1 MVFYA
6 IDKRNRKILGYL
18 CKNNDILAYI
28 CGECDIEYDSSRD
41 LEMHM
46 LEHEPKKKI
55 DASQM
60 QIDGEEILAENNSA
74 AIDEEER
81 ENVPEDDNL
90 LQRIQLTEC
99 SVRLFRFDEEAINKS
114 ISAIKLKY
122 NEINSMDNNS
132 NDDDDETSMSESDS
146 PKKMLNGSVKKARDS
161 SKIIHKFKC
170 ASCSASFPNDN
181 RLKRHMNIAHVNF
194 VCYLC
199 GSKFKT
205 NSELNAH
212 QQSHQDRSISPVFP
226 CAICGKNVKNLKKHL
241 REHKQGQQQEL
252 LISEFVD
259 VNAVIEDEL
268 EPNSTDSHPEQNSDV
283 PLEVNSTGPHEF
295 TDVPFEANQN
305 AQEIDGIIGSDTSID
320 SQMLSST
327 SLMYHVNGSRLST
340 STINPSAIECEL
352 EKINEVTNKHET
364 KNATINDA
372 IDEIY
377 SCTVCPKQFSSH
389 MLLTQHMD
397 EHDPPKSEC
406 IVCGKRLTVKYIP
419 THIKKYHSEQGS
431 SIISTKKK
439 RQKLETQPETPVFDL
454 VTDEAPIY
462 DISFQVNDDL
472 ENESL
477 NL

>member
-6 IDKRNRKILGYL
+6 IDKRNRRILGYL

-46 LEHEPKKKI
+46 LEHESKKQI
-55 DASQM
+55 DAGQM
-60 QIDGEEILAENNSA
+60 QIDDEEILAENNLA
-74 AIDEEER
+74 AIDEEEQ

-122 NEINSMDNNS
+122 NEIDSMDNNS
-132 NDDDDETSMSESDS
+132 NDDDETSMSTESDS
-146 PKKMLNGSVKKARDS
+146 PKKMLNGSVKKARDQ

-170 ASCSASFPNDN
+170 PSCSASFPNDN

-199 GSKFKT
+199 GSKFET

-241 REHKQGQQQEL
+241 REHKQSQQQEL

-259 VNAVIEDEL
+259 VNAVIEDEQ
-268 EPNSTDSHPEQNSDV
+268 EPNPPEGNSTDPHAEQNCDV
-283 PLEVNSTGPHEF
+283 PPEVNSTGPHEF
-295 TDVPFEANQN
+295 ADVPFEANQN
-305 AQEIDGIIGSDTSID
+305 AREIDGIIGTDTSID
-320 SQMLSST
+320 SQVLSST
-327 SLMYHVNGSRLST
+327 SLMYQVDGRSST
-340 STINPSAIECEL
+340 STINPSVNECES
-352 EKINEVTNKHET
+352 EIINEVTAKHET
-364 KNATINDA
+364 KNTSVNDA
-372 IDEIY
+372 MDEIY
-377 SCTVCPKQFSSH
+377 SCTVCPKQFPSQ

-431 SIISTKKK
+431 NIISTKKK
-439 RQKLETQPETPVFDL
+439 RQKLETAAETPILDL
-454 VTDEAPIY
+454 VTDEVPIY

-472 ENESL
+472 EN
-477 NL
+477 